1 MDLPSLM
8 QACLDG
14 LASGSLSAF
23 GSALGAVTIALFK
36 KLAGRKEDMDENE
49 LKAMGSWAD
58 PDKLAAKAAKLAKG
72 DPDFNQLLSSW
83 CDLME
88 NHLGS
93 SQTTTASNA
102 ASGIFIKSPVVQT
115 NIVR

>member
-1 MDLPSLM
+1 MTNPAIITLL
-8 QACLDG
+8 Q
-14 LASGSLSAF
+14 
-23 GSALGAVTIALFK
+23 T
-36 KLAGRKEDMDENE
+36 
-49 LKAMGSWAD
+49 AD

>member
-1 MDLPSLM
+1 M
-8 QACLDG
+8 
-14 LASGSLSAF
+14 
-23 GSALGAVTIALFK
+23 GAATIALFK
-36 KLAGRKEDMDENE
+36 KLAGRNEDIDENE

-58 PDKLAAKAAKLAKG
+58 PDKLAAKAAELAKG

-83 CDLME
+83 CNLME
-88 NHLGS
+88 KHLGS
-93 SQTTTASNA
+93 SQMATASNA

>member
-1 MDLPSLM
+1 M
-8 QACLDG
+8 
-14 LASGSLSAF
+14 
-23 GSALGAVTIALFK
+23 GAATIALFK

-58 PDKLAAKAAKLAKG
+58 PDKLAAKAAELAKG
-72 DPDFNQLLSSW
+72 DPNFNQLLTSW

-88 NHLGS
+88 KYLDS
-93 SQTTTASNA
+93 SQATTASNA
-102 ASGIFIKSPVVQT
+102 ASGIFIKSTVVQT